1 MMILRMYMMLT
12 FFTVAF
18 LYINLKIVKN
28 GFVVDRKSQVLLIFI
43 PILGFLTQYFFAI
56 YAFFVFS
63 VMIVMFI
70 GKKKYKEML
79 KYIRS
84 IVIAAVLAILIFP
97 FAIGHM
103 LWSDRSVGSFKDDNI
118 LVRVLKY
125 FKLIL
130 VYFGSKWPMIIA
142 FLALAILMI
151 MIKRKKEREVFS
163 LIIFP
168 TLLFIVVISFLTE
181 FIELRYVM
189 NILPIVAIM
198 IIVIVGSIFE
208 SPKYDF
214 MIAAVAVVVLLGY
227 GLITERPLYLYKGY
241 HNYVEI
247 AEKYKDDDLVYVGYT
262 FFNHMQSMPEFMKY
276 KRSFMVYNDQ
286 LNELANT
293 DELDDKSEFILSV
306 NEGMEPEKVLGEVM
320 SITGFDGYEL
330 IYGGCP
336 EIEQVLYRVYRK

>member
-12 FFTVAF
+12 FFTVVF

-84 IVIAAVLAILIFP
+84 IAIAAVLAILIFP

-151 MIKRKKEREVFS
+151 MI
-163 LIIFP
+163 
-168 TLLFIVVISFLTE
+168 
-181 FIELRYVM
+181 
-189 NILPIVAIM
+189 NI
-198 IIVIVGSIFE
+198 
-208 SPKYDF
+208 
-214 MIAAVAVVVLLGY
+214 
-227 GLITERPLYLYKGY
+227 
-241 HNYVEI
+241 
-247 AEKYKDDDLVYVGYT
+247 
-262 FFNHMQSMPEFMKY
+262 
-276 KRSFMVYNDQ
+276 
-286 LNELANT
+286 
-293 DELDDKSEFILSV
+293 
-306 NEGMEPEKVLGEVM
+306 
-320 SITGFDGYEL
+320 
-330 IYGGCP
+330 
-336 EIEQVLYRVYRK
+336 

>member
-1 MMILRMYMMLT
+1 MMLT

-28 GFVVDRKSQVLLIFI
+28 DLAIDRKSQVLLVLV
-43 PILGFLTQYFFAI
+43 PMLGFLTQYFFAI

-63 VMIVMFI
+63 VMIVIFI
-70 GKKKYKEML
+70 SKKKYKEML
-79 KYIRS
+79 KYIGS
-84 IVIAAVLAILIFP
+84 VAIAAILSILIFP
-97 FAIGHM
+97 FSIGHM
-103 LWSDRSVGSFKDDNI
+103 LWSDRGVGSFENDNI
-118 LVRVLKY
+118 LVRILKY

-130 VYFGSKWPMIIA
+130 VYFGSKWSLILA
-142 FLALAILMI
+142 FLALAILAI
-151 MIKRKKEREVFS
+151 IIKRKKEREVIS

-168 TLLFIVVISFLTE
+168 TLLFIVAIACLTE

-198 IIVIVGSIFE
+198 IIVTVGSIFE

-214 MIAAVAVVVLLGY
+214 MIAVVAVVMLLGY
-227 GLITERPLYLYKGY
+227 GFITEKPLYLYKGY

-247 AEKYKDDDLVYVGYT
+247 AEKYKDDDFVYVGYT

-276 KRSFMVYNDQ
+276 KRSFMIYNDQ
-286 LNELANT
+286 LDKLANT
-293 DELDDKSEFILSV
+293 NELDDKAEFILSV
-306 NEGMEPEKVLGEVM
+306 NEGMEPEKVLDEVM